1 MRMRNLIAISSSI
14 ALLLCFHCTGSSASL
29 PVDADADLAALPAR
43 NWTANPA
50 IVQIDNAD
58 EIFALSDP
66 HGGYIA
72 LGRLLAANR
81 LITQF
86 SEVGTDATK
95 ARWTGGTA
103 VLVVAGDLIDKGA
116 DSLGVIDLLRSLQPQ
131 ALAAGGRV
139 VVTLGNHEA
148 EFFADPKNK
157 KAMSTGVDANGINSQ
172 LQSRGIKPSELARGR
187 DAGGRGAWL
196 LNLPFGVR
204 IKKWFF
210 AHGGNTDGESVAQLE
225 KRLVR
230 AVDSN
235 GYGDKDIAGSNSILQ
250 AQDWYGNPDKDNT
263 ARKNA
268 EALGVKHIAFGHEP
282 GAFKDRGRILASK
295 DGILVKLDVAMGL
308 QASTLSGGAQLLHVR
323 TVGTD
328 SAEVLDARGRA
339 SPLLLP

>member
-1 MRMRNLIAISSSI
+1 
-14 ALLLCFHCTGSSASL
+14 
-29 PVDADADLAALPAR
+29 
-43 NWTANPA
+43 
-50 IVQIDNAD
+50 
-58 EIFALSDP
+58 
-66 HGGYIA
+66 
-72 LGRLLAANR
+72 
-81 LITQF
+81 
-86 SEVGTDATK
+86 
-95 ARWTGGTA
+95 
-103 VLVVAGDLIDKGA
+103 
-116 DSLGVIDLLRSLQPQ
+116 
-131 ALAAGGRV
+131 
-139 VVTLGNHEA
+139 
-148 EFFADPKNK
+148 
-157 KAMSTGVDANGINSQ
+157 
-172 LQSRGIKPSELARGR
+172 
-187 DAGGRGAWL
+187 
-196 LNLPFGVR
+196 LPFGVR

-308 QASTLSGGAQLLHVR
+308 QASTLSGGALLLHVR